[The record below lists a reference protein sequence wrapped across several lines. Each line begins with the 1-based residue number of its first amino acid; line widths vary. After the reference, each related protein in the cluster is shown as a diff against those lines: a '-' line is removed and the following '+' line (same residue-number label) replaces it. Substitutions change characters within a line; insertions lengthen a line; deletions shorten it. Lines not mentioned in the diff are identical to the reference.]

1 MPELFIELFSEEIP
15 ARMQARA
22 ADDLCR
28 LLGEALAPLAPV
40 EMRGFSGPRR
50 IAGVATVAAGVAES
64 RSVERGPRRSAPEQ
78 ALAGF
83 LRKHGAEKGDL
94 REEGEFWVLDRL
106 VPGVE
111 AAGLVAA
118 AMPGLLR
125 RFPWPKSMRWGGT
138 SGFTWVRPLR
148 RIVCILD
155 GVVVPFDLRDGA
167 DDGHGL
173 AAGNLSEGHRFHAP
187 GAFVVTS
194 CAQWAVELRAR
205 QVVVDAA
212 ERRTLVAVGLRD
224 LAATRGLAVV
234 DDPGLLDEVCGL
246 VEWPVPLIGAIDAAF
261 MDLPSEVM
269 QVSMRVN
276 QRYFALRD
284 AFGAAPFFVFVANV
298 EAPDGGRAIVA
309 GNERVLRAR
318 FADARH
324 FWDLDRKA
332 TLESRVAALDGITF
346 HAKLGTQG
354 ARVARLVKLAEML
367 APLVGADQAHAAR
380 AAKLAKADLTT
391 GMVGE
396 FPELQ
401 GVMGGYYS
409 AHDGEAPAVAAAVRE
424 HYLPKGPGDGLPENP
439 AGVVVAL
446 ADKLDQIVAFFAVG
460 EKPTGSGDPF
470 ALRRAA
476 LGIIRIIRE
485 NNLRVH
491 LGETISTASENITV
505 FSVPKPTVAVTVTP
519 GVPLLDI
526 NEDTFEIKITTLHT
540 GETTTTRGT
549 SITEKHADPGVAQEV
564 LAFLID
570 RLRVQLRAEGAR
582 HDVLN
587 AVLGAGSDDDI
598 VRLLART
605 EAVAAFI
612 GTDEGVNL
620 LAAYRRSANILRI
633 ETKKDGH
640 EHSGVIVTPLLEEP
654 AELELALAIGQ
665 VGPVVADAI
674 AGEKFTDAMA
684 SLAALRE
691 PVDAFF
697 EAILVN
703 AERPELRQNRLRLLF
718 HLRAA
723 MNMAADFSRIE
734 G

>member
-28 LLGEALAPLAPV
+28 LLTEALAPLSPTEV
-40 EMRGFSGPRR
+40 RGFYGARR
-50 IAGVATVAAGVAES
+50 IAAVATVAAGVAES

-83 LRKHGAEKGDL
+83 LRKFNAPREDL
-94 REEGEFWVLDRL
+94 REEGEFWVLERV
-106 VPGVE
+106 VPGVQ
-111 AAGLVAA
+111 AAGLVASV
-118 AMPGLLR
+118 MPGLLR

-148 RIVCILD
+148 RITCVLD
-155 GVVVPFDLRDGA
+155 GTVVPFDLRDGA
-167 DDGHGL
+167 DDGHSL
-173 AAGNLSEGHRFHAP
+173 VSGNQTEGHRFHAP
-187 GAFVVTS
+187 GAFTVTS
-194 CAQWAVELRAR
+194 CAQWAEELMAR
-205 QVVVDAA
+205 QVVVQAGERKRMIA
-212 ERRTLVAVGLRD
+212 EGLAG
-224 LAATRGLAVV
+224 LAATRGLAVLE
-234 DDPGLLDEVCGL
+234 DQGLLDEVAGL
-246 VEWPVPLIGAIDAAF
+246 VEWPVPLIGAIDPAY
-261 MDLPSEVM
+261 MDLPDEVM

-284 AFGAAPFFVFVANV
+284 ALGRAAPFFAFVANI
-298 EAPDGGRAIVA
+298 EAGDGGNAIIA

-324 FWDLDRKA
+324 FWDLDRHA
-332 TLESRVAALDGITF
+332 TLASRVAALEGITF

-354 ARVARLVKLAEML
+354 ARVKRLVALAGKL
-367 APLVGADQAHAAR
+367 APLVGADVALAER
-380 AAKLAKADLTT
+380 AALLAKADLTT

-401 GVMGGYYS
+401 GVMGGYY
-409 AHDGEAPAVAAAVRE
+409 ATHDNEPAAVAAAVRD

-439 AGVVVAL
+439 VGVAVAL
-446 ADKLDQIVAFFAVG
+446 ADKLDQIVSFFAVG

-476 LGIIRIIRE
+476 LGIIRILREGNIRLG
-485 NNLRVH
+485 LRDSA
-491 LGETISTASENITV
+491 GWAAGDANAAA
-505 FSVPKPTVAVTVTP
+505 VP
-519 GVPLLDI
+519 
-526 NEDTFEIKITTLHT
+526 
-540 GETTTTRGT
+540 
-549 SITEKHADPGVAQEV
+549 EV
-564 LAFLID
+564 LDFLLD
-570 RLRVQLRAEGAR
+570 RLRVQLRADGAR

-587 AVLGAGSDDDI
+587 AVLGAGADDDI

-605 EAVAAFI
+605 AAVSEFLATEA
-612 GTDEGVNL
+612 GTNL
-620 LAAYRRSANILRI
+620 LAASRRAANILRI
-633 ETKKDGH
+633 ETKKDGR
-640 EHSGVIVTPLLEEP
+640 EFDGAIDSTLLEEP
-654 AELELALAIGQ
+654 AERDLALAIGQ
-665 VGPVVADAI
+665 VGPNVATAI
-674 AGEKFTDAMA
+674 GDERFTDAMA
-684 SLAALRE
+684 SLAALRG
-691 PVDAFF
+691 PVDQFF
-697 EAILVN
+697 DMILVN

>member
-1 MPELFIELFSEEIP
+1 LPELFIELFSEEIP

-22 ADDLCR
+22 ADELCR
-28 LLGEALAPLAPV
+28 LLADALAPLSP
-40 EMRGFSGPRR
+40 EGMRGFSGPRR
-50 IAGVATVAAGVAES
+50 IAACVTVAAGVAES

-78 ALAGF
+78 AMAGF
-83 LRKHGAEKGDL
+83 LRKHGAAKDDL
-94 REEGEFWVLDRL
+94 REEGDFWVLDRL

-111 AAGLVAA
+111 AAGLVAGV
-118 AMPGLLR
+118 MPGLLR
-125 RFPWPKSMRWGGT
+125 RFSWPKSMRWGGT
-138 SGFTWVRPLR
+138 SGFSWVRPLR
-148 RIVCILD
+148 RIVCVLD
-155 GVVVPFDLRDGA
+155 GAVVPFDLREGD

-173 AAGNLSEGHRFHAP
+173 ASGNLSEGHRFHAP
-187 GAFVVTS
+187 GAFAVTS
-194 CAQWAVELRAR
+194 CAQWAEALGAR
-205 QVVVDAA
+205 QVVVEAG
-212 ERRTLVAVGLRD
+212 ERRRMIADGVRDVA
-224 LAATRGLAVV
+224 AIRGLAVV
-234 DDPGLLDEVCGL
+234 DDPGLLDEVSGL
-246 VEWPVPLIGAIDAAF
+246 VEWPVALVGAIDPAF
-261 MDLPSEVM
+261 MDLPAEVM

-284 AFGAAPFFVFVANV
+284 ALGRAAPFFAFVANV
-298 EAPDGGRAIVA
+298 QAPDGGRAIIA

-324 FWDLDRKA
+324 FWDLDRGA
-332 TLESRVAALDGITF
+332 RLESRVAALDGVVF

-354 ARVARLVKLAEML
+354 DRVRRLVKLAGVL
-367 APLVGADQAHAAR
+367 AGPAEADPALAAR
-380 AAKLAKADLTT
+380 AGLLAKADLTT

-401 GVMGGYYS
+401 GVMGGYY
-409 AHDGEAPAVAAAVRE
+409 ATHDGEHAAVAAAVRD

-439 AGVVVAL
+439 VGVAVAL
-446 ADKLDQIVAFFAVG
+446 ADKLDQIVSFFAVG

-476 LGIIRIIRE
+476 LGVIRIVRE
-485 NNLRVH
+485 NRLRIG
-491 LGETISTASENITV
+491 LRAA
-505 FSVPKPTVAVTVTP
+505 VAAA
-519 GVPLLDI
+519 G
-526 NEDTFEIKITTLHT
+526 
-540 GETTTTRGT
+540 
-549 SITEKHADPGVAQEV
+549 AQAAVIEEV
-564 LAFLID
+564 LDFLVD

-587 AVLGAGSDDDI
+587 AVLGAGADDDI
-598 VRLLART
+598 VRLLARS
-605 EAVAAFI
+605 EAVASFI
-612 GTDEGVNL
+612 GTEEGKNL
-620 LAAYRRSANILRI
+620 LAAYRRAANILRI

-640 EHSGVIVTPLLEEP
+640 EHSGAIVTDLLEEQ

-665 VGPVVADAI
+665 VGPEVAEAI
-674 AGEKFTDAMA
+674 AGEKFTSAMA
-684 SLAALRE
+684 SLAALRG

-703 AERPELRQNRLRLLF
+703 AERPDLRQNRLRLLF

>member
-28 LLGEALAPLAPV
+28 LLTEALAPLSPTDV
-40 EMRGFSGPRR
+40 QGFHGARR
-50 IAGVATVAAGVAES
+50 IAAVATVAAGVAES

-83 LRKHGAEKGDL
+83 LRKFNAPREDL
-94 REEGEFWVLDRL
+94 REEGEFWVLER
-106 VPGVE
+106 VAPGVE
-111 AAGLVAA
+111 AAGLVASV
-118 AMPGLLR
+118 MPGLLR

-148 RIVCILD
+148 RITCVLD
-155 GVVVPFDLRDGA
+155 GAVVAFDLRDGA

-173 AAGNLSEGHRFHAP
+173 VSGNQTEGHRFHAP
-187 GAFVVTS
+187 GAFTVTS
-194 CAQWAVELRAR
+194 CAQWAEALMAR
-205 QVVVDAA
+205 QVVVQAPERKRMIA
-212 ERRTLVAVGLRD
+212 EGLAG
-224 LAATRGLAVV
+224 LAATRGLAVLE
-234 DDPGLLDEVCGL
+234 DAGLLDEVAGL
-246 VEWPVPLIGAIDAAF
+246 VEWPVPLIGAIDPAY
-261 MDLPSEVM
+261 MDLPPEVM

-284 AFGAAPFFVFVANV
+284 AFGQAAPFFAFVANI
-298 EAPDGGRAIVA
+298 EAGDGGRAIIA

-324 FWDLDRKA
+324 FWDLDRHA
-332 TLESRVAALDGITF
+332 TLASRVAALEGITF

-354 ARVARLVKLAEML
+354 ARVKRLVALAGKL
-367 APLVGADQAHAAR
+367 APLVGADVALAER
-380 AAKLAKADLTT
+380 AALLAKADLTT

-401 GVMGGYYS
+401 GVMGGYY
-409 AHDGEAPAVAAAVRE
+409 AVHDGENPAVAAAVRD

-439 AGVVVAL
+439 VGVAVAL
-446 ADKLDQIVAFFAVG
+446 ADKLDQIVSFFAVG

-476 LGIIRIIRE
+476 LGIIRILREGGIRLG
-485 NNLRVH
+485 LRDAAGWAA
-491 LGETISTASENITV
+491 GEANAAA
-505 FSVPKPTVAVTVTP
+505 VPDVLDF
-519 GVPLLDI
+519 LL
-526 NEDTFEIKITTLHT
+526 
-540 GETTTTRGT
+540 
-549 SITEKHADPGVAQEV
+549 
-564 LAFLID
+564 D
-570 RLRVQLRAEGAR
+570 RLRIQLRADGAR

-587 AVLGAGSDDDI
+587 AVLGAGADDDI

-605 EAVAAFI
+605 AAVSDFLATEAGA
-612 GTDEGVNL
+612 NL
-620 LAAYRRSANILRI
+620 LAASRRAANILRI
-633 ETKKDGH
+633 ETKKDGR
-640 EHSGVIVTPLLEEP
+640 EFDGAINSDLLEEA
-654 AELELALAIGQ
+654 AERDLALAIGQ
-665 VGPVVADAI
+665 VGPEVATAI
-674 AGEKFTDAMA
+674 GHERFTDAMA
-684 SLAALRE
+684 SLAALRG
-691 PVDAFF
+691 PVDQFF
-697 EAILVN
+697 EMILVN
-703 AERPELRQNRLRLLF
+703 AARSELRQNRLRLLF

>member
-28 LLGEALAPLAPV
+28 LLTEALAPLSPTEV
-40 EMRGFSGPRR
+40 RGFYGARR
-50 IAGVATVAAGVAES
+50 IAAVATVAAGVAET

-83 LRKHGAEKGDL
+83 LRKFNAPREDL
-94 REEGEFWVLDRL
+94 REEGEFWVLERV

-111 AAGLVAA
+111 AAGLVASV
-118 AMPGLLR
+118 MPGLPR

-148 RIVCILD
+148 RITCVLD
-155 GVVVPFDLRDGA
+155 GAVVPFDLRDGA

-173 AAGNLSEGHRFHAP
+173 VSGNQTEGHRFHAP
-187 GAFVVTS
+187 GAFTVTS
-194 CAQWAVELRAR
+194 CAQWAEELMAR
-205 QVVVDAA
+205 QVVVQAA
-212 ERRTLVAVGLRD
+212 ERRRMIAEGLAG

-234 DDPGLLDEVCGL
+234 DDGGLLDEVAGL
-246 VEWPVPLIGAIDAAF
+246 VEWPVPLIGAIDPAY
-261 MDLPSEVM
+261 MDLPPEVM

-284 AFGAAPFFVFVANV
+284 ALGRAAPFFAFVANI
-298 EAPDGGRAIVA
+298 EAGDGGRAIIA

-324 FWDLDRKA
+324 FWDLDRHA
-332 TLESRVAALDGITF
+332 TLASRVAALEGITF

-354 ARVARLVKLAEML
+354 ARVKRLVALAGKL
-367 APLVGADQAHAAR
+367 APLVGADVALAER
-380 AAKLAKADLTT
+380 AALLAKADLTT

-401 GVMGGYYS
+401 GVMGGYY
-409 AHDGEAPAVAAAVRE
+409 AVHDGENPAVAAAVRD

-439 AGVVVAL
+439 VGVAVAL

-476 LGIIRIIRE
+476 LGIIRILREGNIRLG
-485 NNLRVH
+485 LREAA
-491 LGETISTASENITV
+491 GWAAGDANAAA
-505 FSVPKPTVAVTVTP
+505 VP
-519 GVPLLDI
+519 
-526 NEDTFEIKITTLHT
+526 
-540 GETTTTRGT
+540 
-549 SITEKHADPGVAQEV
+549 EV
-564 LAFLID
+564 LDFLLD
-570 RLRVQLRAEGAR
+570 RLRVQLRADGAR

-587 AVLGAGSDDDI
+587 AVLGAGADDDI

-605 EAVAAFI
+605 AAVSEFLATEAGA
-612 GTDEGVNL
+612 NL
-620 LAAYRRSANILRI
+620 LAASRRAANILRI
-633 ETKKDGH
+633 ETKKDGR
-640 EHSGVIVTPLLEEP
+640 EFDGAINSDLLEEA
-654 AELELALAIGQ
+654 AERDLALAIGQ
-665 VGPVVADAI
+665 VGPDVANAI
-674 AGEKFTDAMA
+674 GHERFTDAMA
-684 SLAALRE
+684 SLAALRG
-691 PVDAFF
+691 PVDQFF
-697 EAILVN
+697 EMILVN
-703 AERPELRQNRLRLLF
+703 AERAELRQNRLRLLF

>member
-1 MPELFIELFSEEIP
+1 LPELFIELFSEEIP

-28 LLGEALAPLAPV
+28 LLTEALAPLSPTAV
-40 EMRGFSGPRR
+40 QGFYGARR
-50 IAGVATVAAGVAES
+50 IAAVATVAAGVAES

-83 LRKHGAEKGDL
+83 LRKFNAPREDV
-94 REEGEFWVLDRL
+94 REEGEFWVLERV

-111 AAGLVAA
+111 AAGLVASV
-118 AMPGLLR
+118 MPGLLR

-148 RIVCILD
+148 RITCVLD
-155 GVVVPFDLRDGA
+155 GAVVPFNLRDGA

-173 AAGNLSEGHRFHAP
+173 VSGDQTEGHRFHAP
-187 GAFVVTS
+187 GAFTVTS
-194 CAQWAVELRAR
+194 CAQWAEELMAR
-205 QVVVDAA
+205 QVVVQAA
-212 ERRTLVAVGLRD
+212 ERKRMIAEGLAG
-224 LAATRGLAVV
+224 LAATRGLAVLE
-234 DDPGLLDEVCGL
+234 DQGLLDEVAGL
-246 VEWPVPLIGAIDAAF
+246 VEWPVPLIGAIDPAY
-261 MDLPSEVM
+261 MDLPPEVL

-284 AFGAAPFFVFVANV
+284 ALGRAAPFFAFVANI
-298 EAPDGGRAIVA
+298 EAGDGGRAIIA

-324 FWDLDRKA
+324 FWDLDRHA
-332 TLESRVAALDGITF
+332 TLASRVAALEGITF

-354 ARVARLVKLAEML
+354 ARVKRLVALAGKL
-367 APLVGADQAHAAR
+367 APLVGADVALAER
-380 AAKLAKADLTT
+380 AALLAKADLTT

-401 GVMGGYYS
+401 GVMGGYY
-409 AHDGEAPAVAAAVRE
+409 ATHDGENPAVAAAVRD

-439 AGVVVAL
+439 VGVAVAL
-446 ADKLDQIVAFFAVG
+446 ADKLDQIVSFFAVG

-476 LGIIRIIRE
+476 LGIIRILREGNIRLG
-485 NNLRVH
+485 LRDAAGWAA
-491 LGETISTASENITV
+491 GEANAAA
-505 FSVPKPTVAVTVTP
+505 VP
-519 GVPLLDI
+519 
-526 NEDTFEIKITTLHT
+526 
-540 GETTTTRGT
+540 
-549 SITEKHADPGVAQEV
+549 EV
-564 LAFLID
+564 LDFLHD
-570 RLRVQLRAEGAR
+570 RLRVQLRADGAR

-587 AVLGAGSDDDI
+587 AVLGAGADDDI

-605 EAVAAFI
+605 AAVSEFLATEA
-612 GTDEGVNL
+612 GTNL
-620 LAAYRRSANILRI
+620 LAASRRAANILRI
-633 ETKKDGH
+633 ETKKDGR
-640 EHSGVIVTPLLEEP
+640 EFDGAIDSTLLEEP
-654 AELELALAIGQ
+654 AERDLALAIGQ
-665 VGPVVADAI
+665 VGPEVATAI
-674 AGEKFTDAMA
+674 GDERFTDAMA
-684 SLAALRE
+684 SLAALRG
-691 PVDAFF
+691 PVDQFF
-697 EAILVN
+697 DMILVN

>member
-28 LLGEALAPLAPV
+28 LLGEALAPLSPQGL
-40 EMRGFSGPRR
+40 RGAYGPRR
-50 IAGVATVAAGVAES
+50 IAAMATLSPGVAES
-64 RSVERGPRRSAPEQ
+64 RSVERGPRRTAPEQ

-83 LRKHGAEKGDL
+83 LRKHGAAKEDL
-94 REEGEFWVLDRL
+94 REEGEFWVLDRN

-111 AAGLVAA
+111 AAALVAEA
-118 AMPGLLR
+118 LPGLLR

-138 SGFTWVRPLR
+138 SAFTWVRPLR
-148 RIVCILD
+148 RITCILD
-155 GVVVPFDLRDGA
+155 GAVVPFDLRAPAADHA

-187 GAFVVTS
+187 GTFAVTS
-194 CAQWAVELRAR
+194 AAQWAEELMAR
-205 QVVVDAA
+205 QVVADAA
-212 ERRTLVAVGLRD
+212 ERRRMIAEGLMAI
-224 LAATRGLAVV
+224 AATHGLAVV
-234 DDPGLLDEVCGL
+234 DDPGLLDEVTGL
-246 VEWPVPLIGAIDAAF
+246 VEWPVPLIGAIDAAH
-261 MDLPSEVM
+261 MDLPAEVM

-284 AFGAAPFFVFVANV
+284 AMGHAAPFFAFVANI
-298 EAPDGGRAIVA
+298 EAPDGGRAIIA

-324 FWDLDRKA
+324 FWDLDRRTKLA
-332 TLESRVAALDGITF
+332 DRVPALDAITF

-354 ARVARLVKLAEML
+354 ARVRRIIALAQHL
-367 APLVGADQAHAAR
+367 APLVGADVGHAAR
-380 AAKLAKADLTT
+380 AALLAKADLTS

-401 GVMGGYYS
+401 GVMGGYYA
-409 AHDGEAPAVAAAVRE
+409 AHDGEEPCVALAVRE
-424 HYLPKGPGDGLPENP
+424 HYLPKGAGDDLPSNP
-439 AGVVVAL
+439 VGVAVAL
-446 ADKLDQIVAFFAVG
+446 ADKLDQIVSFFAVG

-476 LGIIRIIRE
+476 LGVIRIVRE
-485 NNLRVH
+485 GRLR
-491 LGETISTASENITV
+491 LGLRGIAE
-505 FSVPKPTVAVTVTP
+505 VA
-519 GVPLLDI
+519 GQG
-526 NEDTFEIKITTLHT
+526 N
-540 GETTTTRGT
+540 
-549 SITEKHADPGVAQEV
+549 AAVAAEV
-564 LAFLID
+564 LDFLLD

-587 AVLGAGSDDDI
+587 AVLGAGQDDDI

-605 EAVAAFI
+605 EAVAAFV
-612 GTDEGVNL
+612 GTEAGGNL
-620 LAAYRRSANILRI
+620 LAAYRRAANILRI
-633 ETKKDGH
+633 ETKKDGR
-640 EHSGVIVTPLLEEP
+640 EFDGAIDSALLDQIEERD
-654 AELELALAIGQ
+654 LALAIGRL
-665 VGPVVADAI
+665 GPEVVSAI
-674 AGEKFTDAMA
+674 AAERFTDAMA
-684 SLAALRE
+684 ALADLRQ

-697 EAILVN
+697 DAILVN

>member
-28 LLGEALAPLAPV
+28 LLTEALAPLSPTAV
-40 EMRGFSGPRR
+40 QGFYGARR
-50 IAGVATVAAGVAES
+50 IAAVATVAAGVAES

-83 LRKHGAEKGDL
+83 LRKFNAPREDV
-94 REEGEFWVLDRL
+94 REEGEFWVLERV

-111 AAGLVAA
+111 AAGLVASV
-118 AMPGLLR
+118 MPGLLR

-148 RIVCILD
+148 RITCVLD
-155 GVVVPFDLRDGA
+155 GAVVPFNLRDGA

-173 AAGNLSEGHRFHAP
+173 VSGDQTEGHRFHAP
-187 GAFVVTS
+187 GAFTVTS
-194 CAQWAVELRAR
+194 CAQWAEELMAR
-205 QVVVDAA
+205 QVVVQAA
-212 ERRTLVAVGLRD
+212 ERKRMIAEGLAG
-224 LAATRGLAVV
+224 LAATRGLAVLE
-234 DDPGLLDEVCGL
+234 DQGLLDEVAGL
-246 VEWPVPLIGAIDAAF
+246 VEWPVPLIGAIDPAY
-261 MDLPSEVM
+261 MDLPPEVL

-284 AFGAAPFFVFVANV
+284 ALGRAAPFFAFVANI
-298 EAPDGGRAIVA
+298 EAGDGGRAIIA

-324 FWDLDRKA
+324 FWDLDRHA
-332 TLESRVAALDGITF
+332 TLASRVAALEGITF

-354 ARVARLVKLAEML
+354 ARVKRLVALAGKL
-367 APLVGADQAHAAR
+367 APLVGADVALAER
-380 AAKLAKADLTT
+380 AALLAKADLTT

-401 GVMGGYYS
+401 GVMGGYY
-409 AHDGEAPAVAAAVRE
+409 ATHDGENPAVAAAVRD

-439 AGVVVAL
+439 VGVAVAL
-446 ADKLDQIVAFFAVG
+446 ADKLDQIVSFFAVG

-476 LGIIRIIRE
+476 LGIIRILREGNIRLG
-485 NNLRVH
+485 LRDAAGWAA
-491 LGETISTASENITV
+491 GEANAAA
-505 FSVPKPTVAVTVTP
+505 VP
-519 GVPLLDI
+519 
-526 NEDTFEIKITTLHT
+526 
-540 GETTTTRGT
+540 
-549 SITEKHADPGVAQEV
+549 EV
-564 LAFLID
+564 LDFLHD
-570 RLRVQLRAEGAR
+570 RLRVQLRADGAR

-587 AVLGAGSDDDI
+587 AVLGAGADDDI

-605 EAVAAFI
+605 AAVSEFLATEA
-612 GTDEGVNL
+612 GTNL
-620 LAAYRRSANILRI
+620 LAASRRAANILRI
-633 ETKKDGH
+633 ETKKDGR
-640 EHSGVIVTPLLEEP
+640 EFDGAIDSTLLEEP
-654 AELELALAIGQ
+654 AERDLALAIGQ
-665 VGPVVADAI
+665 VGPEVATAI
-674 AGEKFTDAMA
+674 GDERFTDAMA
-684 SLAALRE
+684 SLAALRG
-691 PVDAFF
+691 PVDQFF
-697 EAILVN
+697 DMILVN

>member
-28 LLGEALAPLAPV
+28 LLTEALAPLSPTEV
-40 EMRGFSGPRR
+40 RGFYGARR
-50 IAGVATVAAGVAES
+50 IAAVAIVAAGVAES

-83 LRKHGAEKGDL
+83 LRKFNAPREDL
-94 REEGEFWVLDRL
+94 REEGEFWVLERV
-106 VPGVE
+106 VPGVQ
-111 AAGLVAA
+111 AAGLVASV
-118 AMPGLLR
+118 MPGLLR

-148 RIVCILD
+148 RITCVLD
-155 GVVVPFDLRDGA
+155 GAVVAFNLRDGA

-173 AAGNLSEGHRFHAP
+173 VSGNQTEGHRFHAP
-187 GAFVVTS
+187 GAFTVTS
-194 CAQWAVELRAR
+194 CAQWAEELMAR
-205 QVVVDAA
+205 QVVVQAA
-212 ERRTLVAVGLRD
+212 ERKRMIAEGLAG
-224 LAATRGLAVV
+224 LAATRGLAVLE
-234 DDPGLLDEVCGL
+234 DQGLLDEVAGL
-246 VEWPVPLIGAIDAAF
+246 VEWPVPLIGAIDPAY
-261 MDLPSEVM
+261 MDLPPEVM

-284 AFGAAPFFVFVANV
+284 ALGRAAPFFAFVANI
-298 EAPDGGRAIVA
+298 EAGDGGRAIIA

-324 FWDLDRKA
+324 FWDLDRHA
-332 TLESRVAALDGITF
+332 TLASRVAALEGITF

-354 ARVARLVKLAEML
+354 ARVKRLVALAGKL
-367 APLVGADQAHAAR
+367 APLVGADVALAER
-380 AAKLAKADLTT
+380 AALLAKADLTT

-401 GVMGGYYS
+401 GVMGGYY
-409 AHDGEAPAVAAAVRE
+409 ATHDNEPAAVAAAVRD

-439 AGVVVAL
+439 VGTAVAL
-446 ADKLDQIVAFFAVG
+446 ADKLDQIVSFFAVG

-476 LGIIRIIRE
+476 LGIIRILREGTIRLG
-485 NNLRVH
+485 LREAAGWAA
-491 LGETISTASENITV
+491 GEANAAA
-505 FSVPKPTVAVTVTP
+505 VP
-519 GVPLLDI
+519 
-526 NEDTFEIKITTLHT
+526 
-540 GETTTTRGT
+540 
-549 SITEKHADPGVAQEV
+549 EV
-564 LAFLID
+564 LDFLLD
-570 RLRVQLRAEGAR
+570 RLRVQLRADGAR

-587 AVLGAGSDDDI
+587 AVLGAGADDDI

-605 EAVAAFI
+605 AAVSEFLATEA
-612 GTDEGVNL
+612 GTNL
-620 LAAYRRSANILRI
+620 LAASRRAANILRI
-633 ETKKDGH
+633 ETKKDGR
-640 EHSGVIVTPLLEEP
+640 EFDGAIDSTLLEEA
-654 AELELALAIGQ
+654 AERDLALAIGQ
-665 VGPVVADAI
+665 VGPDVATAI
-674 AGEKFTDAMA
+674 GDERFTDAMA
-684 SLAALRE
+684 SLAALRG
-691 PVDAFF
+691 PVDQFF
-697 EAILVN
+697 DMILVN